1 MWYLHRKGG
10 GRQSPER
17 HRAIKNRA
25 IRDAQTTKCSSFRD
39 AHTHSL
45 RRKGGAASPVLDPI
59 APGGTSSA
67 EPTPSG
73 KAPSVARGAVR
84 ANRSRTRDPNTHAQ
98 RGTKRADK
106 NFPFAFQKKVSTSVA
121 TKDDRRDSPLA
132 APGNFLTAA
141 KLIICLRLP
150 SSLSLNTFP
159 NALTRVELSRRI
171 SGEVEVWQ
179 HTNTCDHANSPR
191 FLSSVG

>member
-1 MWYLHRKGG
+1 MYIVPRRAHAQFTQE
-10 GRQSPER
+10 GRRRLARPGP
-17 HRAIKNRA
+17 HRARGYV
-25 IRDAQTTKCSSFRD
+25 FR
-39 AHTHSL
+39 
-45 RRKGGAASPVLDPI
+45 
-59 APGGTSSA
+59 
-67 EPTPSG
+67 
-73 KAPSVARGAVR
+73 
-84 ANRSRTRDPNTHAQ
+84 
-98 RGTKRADK
+98 RADPLWK
-106 NFPFAFQKKVSTSVA
+106 GAERRAGRCAREPESNARPEYPCAARERNEQTNMTNFPEKSVDIGLSVA
-121 TKDDRRDSPLA
+121 TKDEELARVAGRSDETDRRDLSLA

-141 KLIICLRLP
+141 KIIICLRLP